1 MRWFVEVSRVGE
13 NSSDEKY
20 CVEAKQW
27 QAALQEARKLRGD
40 SGPLSKFSIELLDD
54 GYRAVDPKQKLR
66 FVVAK
71 APLDAE
77 LSTESAVRPHLNGQV
92 SVPPPAVT
100 PAPVVMARSVG
111 PLGSGTVGASVASAP
126 LVTRPAVFSRPPVAT
141 PLAGATPL
149 VGATPLASATPPG
162 GVTPPVGVVT
172 TERAVAAPPIVVP
185 VPLVTPVALAPA
197 APLAT
202 ASTDVALHA
211 EPFAGVPSSA
221 LSPHAPDSA
230 VHDISAPMGA
240 GAEAPGPAYKS
251 SGSAFPPRPGSSVR
265 APSVKPPAGITVPS
279 DVIPPAPA
287 VPKGLGPPVG
297 LSQTFTQP
305 SPVIDMPPPA
315 SVLRRREEE
324 PTPESPITY
333 REVAYVVD
341 PGVSRGSV
349 EALLWASFRD
359 ISRELADR
367 EGQKFVQLAI
377 FDHKFERRPERAPLG
392 TLAWKD
398 WRGNP
403 VVTFPLFDGTAPARA
418 SVPAPSI
425 KPVPVVTISSSPP
438 VAPPAAVAAATGASA
453 APAVATAPPP
463 TVVAAA
469 PATAPTAPTVVSE
482 PAPVPVMIA
491 AAPAAVSSPPAAPL
505 AVALTPPSLATPE
518 TKSDAQA
525 PIPLTREKTPS
536 QPSAARS
543 SQPSATRSSRPRMA
557 AVRRRAG
564 EDLIG
569 ELFETMH
576 DLHFMRGVTDGA
588 EFMMAAVDS
597 IVPCDGVLIH
607 VFDIN
612 TRQFVVVRAK
622 GPGTMQAL
630 MHRTPD
636 SEPFIHGVMRRP
648 GSVAIHDVAS
658 DPRVL
663 GPRWDALGVKPT
675 RALCGPVRQGGRY
688 LGLLELV
695 NPLGEAPFH
704 QTEQNAI
711 DYVCEQFA
719 EFLVNRPIVLD
730 PDVILRR

>member
-77 LSTESAVRPHLNGQV
+77 LSTESAVRPNGAHLNGQP
-92 SVPPPAVT
+92 SVTPPPVA
-100 PAPVVMARSVG
+100 PAPVVA
-111 PLGSGTVGASVASAP
+111 AP
-126 LVTRPAVFSRPPVAT
+126 V
-141 PLAGATPL
+141 
-149 VGATPLASATPPG
+149 
-162 GVTPPVGVVT
+162 
-172 TERAVAAPPIVVP
+172 VAAPVV
-185 VPLVTPVALAPA
+185 A
-197 APLAT
+197 AP
-202 ASTDVALHA
+202 SVAPVVAAPSVAPVVAAPSVAPVVAAPSVAPVVAAPSADAGMHA
-211 EPFAGVPSSA
+211 EPYAGVPSSA
-221 LSPHAPDSA
+221 LSPIAPDSA
-230 VHDISAPMGA
+230 VRDISPPIAA
-240 GAEAPGPAYKS
+240 GPETTATPATFKS
-251 SGSAFPPRPGSSVR
+251 SGSAFPPRPEGSVR
-265 APSVKPPAGITVPS
+265 APSAKPPAGITVPS

-287 VPKGLGPPVG
+287 VPKGLGPPVA
-297 LSQTFTQP
+297 LPQAFTQP

-315 SVLRRREEE
+315 SVLRKRQEE

-367 EGQKFVQLAI
+367 DGQKFVQLAI
-377 FDHKFERRPERAPLG
+377 FDHKFDKRPERAPLG

-425 KPVPVVTISSSPP
+425 KPIPVVTISSSK
-438 VAPPAAVAAATGASA
+438 PPAPAPVAVAA
-453 APAVATAPPP
+453 P
-463 TVVAAA
+463 A
-469 PATAPTAPTVVSE
+469 PATAVSAPAPTAAVSE
-482 PAPVPVMIA
+482 PAPAPVVIA
-491 AAPAAVSSPPAAPL
+491 AAPAEPSVQPAAPL
-505 AVALTPPSLATPE
+505 VVASAQSSLSAAD
-518 TKSDAQA
+518 TKSEPQA
-525 PIPLTREKTPS
+525 TAIPLTREKIPS
-536 QPSAARS
+536 QPSAA
-543 SQPSATRSSRPRMA
+543 RSSRPRMA

-576 DLHFMRGVTDGA
+576 DLHFMRGVADGA
-588 EFMMAAVDS
+588 EFMMAAVES

-622 GPGTMQAL
+622 GPGTMQVL
-630 MHRTPD
+630 LHRTPD
-636 SEPFIHGVMRRP
+636 AEPFFNAVMRRS
-648 GSVAIHDVAS
+648 GSVAIPDVAS

-663 GPRWDALGVKPT
+663 GPRWDALGIQPQ

-695 NPLGEAPFH
+695 NPLGDAPFH

>member
-13 NSSDEKY
+13 KSSDEKY

-27 QAALQEARKLRGD
+27 QAALQEARRLRGD

-54 GYRAVDPKQKLR
+54 GYRAVDPKLKLR

-77 LSTESAVRPHLNGQV
+77 LSTESADVPHLNGQA
-92 SVPPPAVT
+92 SVAPPVASVAPPVAALVPIAAPAPVAPAAPVAVAPAAPVAA
-100 PAPVVMARSVG
+100 PAPVVA
-111 PLGSGTVGASVASAP
+111 VAEAP
-126 LVTRPAVFSRPPVAT
+126 LV
-141 PLAGATPL
+141 
-149 VGATPLASATPPG
+149 
-162 GVTPPVGVVT
+162 
-172 TERAVAAPPIVVP
+172 AVAAVSAIVPEAV
-185 VPLVTPVALAPA
+185 
-197 APLAT
+197 
-202 ASTDVALHA
+202 LHA

-221 LSPHAPDSA
+221 LSPIAPPSA
-230 VHDISAPMGA
+230 VHDVALTA
-240 GAEAPGPAYKS
+240 AVAAKAAATVKS
-251 SGSAFPPRPGSSVR
+251 QGSAFPPRPGSSAR
-265 APSVKPPAGITVPS
+265 PPSVRPAAGITVPS
-279 DVIPPAPA
+279 DVIPAAPA
-287 VPKGLGPPVG
+287 LPKGLGPAVALPQ
-297 LSQTFTQP
+297 SFTQP
-305 SPVIDMPPPA
+305 SAVIDLPPP
-315 SVLRRREEE
+315 STVLRKRQEE
-324 PTPESPITY
+324 PSPESPITY
-333 REVAYVVD
+333 REVAYVVA

-359 ISRELADR
+359 ISRELTER

-377 FDHKFERRPERAPLG
+377 FDHKFDKRPERAPLG

-403 VVTFPLFDGTAPARA
+403 VLTFPLFDGTARA

-425 KPVPVVTISSSPP
+425 KPVAVVSISSPLPP
-438 VAPPAAVAAATGASA
+438 VPAAVAVPTPAA
-453 APAVATAPPP
+453 
-463 TVVAAA
+463 
-469 PATAPTAPTVVSE
+469 VSE
-482 PAPVPVMIA
+482 PAPAPVVVA
-491 AAPAAVSSPPAAPL
+491 AAATAPSVQPAAPL
-505 AVALTPPSLATPE
+505 VVAVTPSSLAAPE
-518 TKSDAQA
+518 PKSDAQA
-525 PIPLTREKTPS
+525 AVIPLTREKLPS
-536 QPSAARS
+536 QPSSARAS
-543 SQPSATRSSRPRMA
+543 KPRMA

-576 DLHFMRGVTDGA
+576 DLHFMRGVADGA
-588 EFMMAAVDS
+588 EFILAAVES

-622 GPGTMQAL
+622 GPGTMQVL
-630 MHRTPD
+630 LHRTPD
-636 SEPFIHGVMRRP
+636 TEPFFNAVMRRS

-663 GPRWDALGVKPT
+663 GPRWDALGIKPE

-688 LGLLELV
+688 LGLLEVV
-695 NPLGEAPFH
+695 NPLGDAPFH

-719 EFLVNRPIVLD
+719 EFLANRPIVLEA
-730 PDVILRR
+730 DVILRR